1 MTTIFMLVT
10 IAFAVVASLLS
21 ITALITAGDNRRTL
35 KRLAEDYLDY
45 KGLSGELLLGL
56 RACNYCKTDTPCN
69 LCRTNELF
77 FDLEDVMDEYI
88 DKYYTYE
95 EKRDYFRNHQS
106 NHFHQQD
113 TYNEASSLFNNLEL
127 IKEQISNIIDNN
139 SEGSFI
145 IYPDGTCKRLDSNME
160 EIGEDPENMAV
171 GKNNRLIKKLNE
183 MYLTDE
189 FEYKGV
195 KIKVK
200 RIGNTLFQFEHDPI
214 DDCTEDEIGQA
225 YLNWLK
231 NN

>member
-10 IAFAVVASLLS
+10 IVFAVVASLLS
-21 ITALITAGDNRRTL
+21 ITALIAAGDNRRTL
-35 KRLAEDYLDY
+35 KRLAEDYLNY
-45 KGLSGELLLGL
+45 KGLAGELILGL
-56 RACNYCKTDTPCN
+56 RSCMYCNRNTPCAS
-69 LCRTNELF
+69 CRTDELF
-77 FDLEDVMDEYI
+77 FELEDMMDDHI
-88 DKYYTYE
+88 DKYYTTQ
-95 EKRDYFRNHQS
+95 EKRDYFR
-106 NHFHQQD
+106 
-113 TYNEASSLFNNLEL
+113 ESSLNRNNHNTDIFDEFEL
-127 IKEQISNIIDNN
+127 VKARIEDLLNSNN
-139 SEGSFI
+139 EGSFI
-145 IYPDGTCKRLDSNME
+145 IYPDGTCKKLNCSESGEILEEDISSDNMV
-160 EIGEDPENMAV
+160 V